1 MYKIREYQA
10 DILGLLKT
18 SLYLVTELKIAFTMK
33 LFNGLVLKFEKSD
46 WAKNP
51 EFGVIDSILE
61 SHSEICHLFKSEIAG
76 NDDVN
81 NFGRGDT
88 PTVEQIVRAAIY
100 KEMKGYD
107 YRELE
112 YAQSDSRICA
122 TFIKLDERTPFC
134 FQTFQKY
141 ISRISEDTL
150 HKVLVEIVKIA
161 IVEGFEDIS
170 KIRQDSTVVKSNI
183 HYPTNNSLVWDCIH
197 ESHRLLSHLKEEVGT
212 LSFIDFTKSA
222 KTTYFKIN
230 VNKSNDKQVEL
241 FKKQLI
247 TFTKAINQVSNIVK
261 KKFDILSLKVFILV
275 TELEELLPLMEKVYS
290 MTNRKQILG
299 ESVPNDQKLF
309 SIYELHADIIVKG
322 GREVQFGHKVNLATG
337 KTNLIIDCV
346 IPAGNPSDT
355 SLFNPTINRV
365 IDNYGITP
373 RDSSADGGYACQAS
387 LDHCKSKGI
396 VNIVFNKVTKSLTN
410 VASSLNMETRL
421 KKWRSGIEAAISN
434 IKRGFDLRVCNW
446 KGFKHFKAKVM
457 WSVLAYNIR
466 VITNMT
472 LSRIAELA

>member
-1 MYKIREYQA
+1 MKI
-10 DILGLLKT
+10 
-18 SLYLVTELKIAFTMK
+18 
-33 LFNGLVLKFEKSD
+33 FNDLVLKFEKPD
-46 WAKNP
+46 WSKNH
-51 EFGVIDSILE
+51 EFGVIDSILDL
-61 SHSEICHLFKSEIAG
+61 HPDIYRIFKFDIAG
-76 NDDVN
+76 NDDIN

-100 KEMKGYD
+100 KEIKGYD

-122 TFIKLDERTPFC
+122 TFIKLDQRTPFC
-134 FQTFQKY
+134 FQTFQKF

-150 HKVLVEIVKIA
+150 HKVLVEIVKFA
-161 IVEGFEDIS
+161 IDEGYEDIS

-197 ESHRLLSHLKEEVGT
+197 ESHRLLSHLKEEVA
-212 LSFIDFTKSA
+212 LSFIDYTRSA
-222 KTTYFKIN
+222 KSTYFNIN
-230 VNKSNDKQVEL
+230 VIKSKDKQVEL

-261 KKFDILSLKVFILV
+261 KKFEDLSLKAYILV

-290 MTNRKQILG
+290 MTYRKQILD

-309 SIYELHADIIVKG
+309 SIYELHTDIIVKG
-322 GREVQFGHKVNLATG
+322 GRDVLFGHKVNLATG
-337 KTNLIIDCV
+337 KSNLIIDCE
-346 IPAGNPSDT
+346 IPKGNPSDVN
-355 SLFNPTINRV
+355 LFKPTIDRV

-373 RDSSADGGYACQAS
+373 RDSSADGGYACQGS
-387 LDHCKSKGI
+387 LDHCKSKGM
-396 VNIVFNKVTKSLTN
+396 VNIVFNKVTKSLKN

-434 IKRGFDLRVCNW
+434 LKRGFDLRVCNW

-472 LSRIAELA
+472 LSRIAGLA

>member
-1 MYKIREYQA
+1 MKI
-10 DILGLLKT
+10 
-18 SLYLVTELKIAFTMK
+18 
-33 LFNGLVLKFEKSD
+33 FNDLVLKFEKSD
-46 WAKNP
+46 WSKNP
-51 EFGVIDSILE
+51 EFGVIDTILE
-61 SHSEICHLFKSEIAG
+61 LHPEIYHIFKLDIAG

-100 KEMKGYD
+100 KEIKGYD

-122 TFIKLDERTPFC
+122 TFIKLDERKPFC
-134 FQTFQKY
+134 FQTFQKF
-141 ISRISEDTL
+141 ISKISEDTL
-150 HKVLVEIVKIA
+150 HKVLVELVKFA
-161 IVEGFEDIS
+161 IEEGLEDIS

-197 ESHRLLSHLKEEVGT
+197 ESHRLLSHLKEEVNS
-212 LSFIDFTKSA
+212 LSFIDYTKSA
-222 KTTYFKIN
+222 KSTYFKIN
-230 VNKSNDKQVEL
+230 VTKPKDKRADL
-241 FKKQLI
+241 FSKQLV
-247 TFTKAINQVSNIVK
+247 TFTKAINQVSNVVK
-261 KKFDILSLKVFILV
+261 KKFNGLSFKAYILV

-290 MTNRKQILG
+290 MTYRKQILG

-309 SIYELHADIIVKG
+309 SIYELHTDIIVKG
-322 GREVQFGHKVNLATG
+322 GRDVLFGHKVNLATG
-337 KTNLIIDCV
+337 NSNLIIDCV
-346 IPAGNPSDT
+346 IPAGNPADIT
-355 SLFNPTINRV
+355 LFKPTIDRV

-373 RDSSADGGYACQAS
+373 RDLAADGGYASHGS

-396 VNIVFNKVTKSLTN
+396 VNIVFNKVTKSLKN

-421 KKWRSGIEAAISN
+421 KKWRSGIEAVISN
-434 IKRGFDLRVCNW
+434 LKRGFDLRVCNW

-472 LSRIAELA
+472 LSRIAGLA

>member
-1 MYKIREYQA
+1 MKI
-10 DILGLLKT
+10 
-18 SLYLVTELKIAFTMK
+18 
-33 LFNGLVLKFEKSD
+33 FNDLVLKFEKSD
-46 WAKNP
+46 WSKNP
-51 EFGVIDSILE
+51 EFGVIDTILE
-61 SHSEICHLFKSEIAG
+61 VHPEIYDIFKFDIAG
-76 NDDVN
+76 NDDVS

-100 KEMKGYD
+100 KEIKGYD

-134 FQTFQKY
+134 FQTFQKF

-161 IVEGFEDIS
+161 IEEGFEDIS

-197 ESHRLLSHLKEEVGT
+197 ESHRLLSNLKEEVEA
-212 LSFIDFTKSA
+212 LSFIDYTKSA

-230 VNKSNDKQVEL
+230 VIKSKDKQVDL
-241 FKKQLI
+241 FNKQLI

-261 KKFDILSLKVFILV
+261 KKFDGLGLKAYILV
-275 TELEELLPLMEKVYS
+275 TELEELLPLMKKVYS
-290 MTNRKQILG
+290 MTYRKQVLG

-322 GREVQFGHKVNLATG
+322 GRDILFGHKVNLATG
-337 KTNLIIDCV
+337 KSNLIIDCV
-346 IPAGNPSDT
+346 IPAGNPSDIL
-355 SLFNPTINRV
+355 LFKPTIDRV
-365 IDNYGITP
+365 IDNYGIIP
-373 RDSSADGGYACQAS
+373 RDSSADGGYACQGS
-387 LDHCKSKGI
+387 SDHCKSKGI
-396 VNIVFNKVTKSLTN
+396 VNIVFNKVTKSLKN

-421 KKWRSGIEAAISN
+421 KKWRSGIEAVISN
-434 IKRGFDLRVCNW
+434 LKRGFDLRVCNW

>member
-1 MYKIREYQA
+1 MKI
-10 DILGLLKT
+10 
-18 SLYLVTELKIAFTMK
+18 
-33 LFNGLVLKFEKSD
+33 FNDLVLKFEKSD
-46 WAKNP
+46 WSKNP
-51 EFGVIDSILE
+51 EFGVIDTILGL
-61 SHSEICHLFKSEIAG
+61 HPEIYQIFKFDISG

-100 KEMKGYD
+100 KEIKGYD

-134 FQTFQKY
+134 FQTFQKF

-161 IVEGFEDIS
+161 IDEGYEDIS

-183 HYPTNNSLVWDCIH
+183 HYPTNNSLVWDCIN
-197 ESHRLLSHLKEEVGT
+197 ESHRLLSHLKEEVGR
-212 LSFIDFTKSA
+212 LSFIDYTKSA
-222 KTTYFKIN
+222 KSTYFKIN
-230 VNKSNDKQVEL
+230 VTRSKDKQADL
-241 FKKQLI
+241 FSKQLI

-261 KKFDILSLKVFILV
+261 KKFDCLGLKAYIFV

-290 MTNRKQILG
+290 MTYRKQVLG
-299 ESVPNDQKLF
+299 ESVPNNQKLF

-322 GREVQFGHKVNLATG
+322 GRDVLFGHKVNLATG
-337 KTNLIIDCV
+337 KSNLIIDCE
-346 IPAGNPSDT
+346 IPKGNPSDT
-355 SLFNPTINRV
+355 TLFRPTVDRV
-365 IDNYGITP
+365 IDNYRITP
-373 RDSSADGGYACQAS
+373 RDSSTDGGYGS
-387 LDHCKSKGI
+387 KENSDHCKSRGI
-396 VNIVFNKVTKSLTN
+396 VNIVFNKVVGSLQN
-410 VASSLNMETRL
+410 IASSLKMETIL
-421 KKWRSGIEAAISN
+421 KKWRSGIEAVISN
-434 IKRGFDLRVCNW
+434 LKRGFDLRVCTW

-466 VITNMT
+466 VLTNMT
-472 LSRIAELA
+472 LSRIARLA

>member
-1 MYKIREYQA
+1 MKI
-10 DILGLLKT
+10 
-18 SLYLVTELKIAFTMK
+18 
-33 LFNGLVLKFEKSD
+33 FNDLVLKFEKSD
-46 WAKNP
+46 WSKNP
-51 EFGVIDSILE
+51 EFGVIDSVLE
-61 SHSEICHLFKSEIAG
+61 VHPEIYGIFKFDIAG

-100 KEMKGYD
+100 KEIKGYD

-134 FQTFQKY
+134 FQTFQKF

-150 HKVLVEIVKIA
+150 HKVLVEIVKFA
-161 IVEGFEDIS
+161 IEEGFEDIS

-197 ESHRLLSHLKEEVGT
+197 ESHRLLSHLKEEVEA
-212 LSFIDFTKSA
+212 LSFIDYTKSA
-222 KTTYFKIN
+222 KSTYFKIN
-230 VNKSNDKQVEL
+230 VTKTKDKQVDL
-241 FKKQLI
+241 FNKQLV
-247 TFTKAINQVSNIVK
+247 TFTKAINQVSNVVK
-261 KKFDILSLKVFILV
+261 KKFDGLSLKAYILV
-275 TELEELLPLMEKVYS
+275 TELEGLLPLMEKVYS
-290 MTNRKQILG
+290 MTYRKQIMDKP
-299 ESVPNDQKLF
+299 VPNDQKLF

-337 KTNLIIDCV
+337 KTNLIVDCV
-346 IPAGNPSDT
+346 IPAGNPSDIN
-355 SLFNPTINRV
+355 LFNPTIDRV

-373 RDSSADGGYACQAS
+373 RDSSADGGYACQRS

-396 VNIVFNKVTKSLTN
+396 VNIVFNKVTKSLKNIT
-410 VASSLNMETRL
+410 SSLNMETRL
-421 KKWRSGIEAAISN
+421 KKWRSGIEATISN
-434 IKRGFDLRVCNW
+434 LKRGFDLRVCNW

>member
-1 MYKIREYQA
+1 MKI
-10 DILGLLKT
+10 
-18 SLYLVTELKIAFTMK
+18 
-33 LFNGLVLKFEKSD
+33 FNDLVLKFQKPD
-46 WAKNP
+46 WSKNP
-51 EFGVIDSILE
+51 EFGVIDTILE
-61 SHSEICHLFKSEIAG
+61 LHPEIYHIFKVDITG

-100 KEMKGYD
+100 KEIKGYD

-122 TFIKLDERTPFC
+122 TFIKLDERKPFC
-134 FQTFQKY
+134 FQTFQKF

-150 HKVLVEIVKIA
+150 DKVLVELVKFA
-161 IVEGFEDIS
+161 INEGYEDIS

-197 ESHRLLSHLKEEVGT
+197 ESHRLLSHLKEEVET
-212 LSFIDFTKSA
+212 LSFIDYTKSA
-222 KTTYFKIN
+222 KSTYFKIN
-230 VNKSNDKQVEL
+230 VIKSNDKKADL
-241 FKKQLI
+241 FKKQLT
-247 TFTKAINQVSNIVK
+247 TFTKAINQVSNMVK
-261 KKFDILSLKVFILV
+261 KKFDLISLKAYILV
-275 TELEELLPLMEKVYS
+275 TELEQLLPLMEKVYS
-290 MTNRKQILG
+290 MTYRKQILDQP
-299 ESVPNDQKLF
+299 VPNDQKLF

-346 IPAGNPSDT
+346 IPEGNPSDIT
-355 SLFNPTINRV
+355 LFNPTIDRV
-365 IDNYGITP
+365 INNYGITP
-373 RDSSADGGYACQAS
+373 RDSSADGGYACQES

-396 VNIVFNKVTKSLTN
+396 VNIVFNKVTKSLKN
-410 VASSLNMETRL
+410 VTSSLNMETRL

-434 IKRGFDLRVCNW
+434 IKRGFDLRICNW